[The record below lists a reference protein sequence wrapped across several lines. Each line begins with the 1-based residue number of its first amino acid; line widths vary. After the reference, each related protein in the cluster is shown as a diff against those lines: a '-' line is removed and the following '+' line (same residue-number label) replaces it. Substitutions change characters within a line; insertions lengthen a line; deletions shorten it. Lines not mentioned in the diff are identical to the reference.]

1 MKRLT
6 VIAGVVLGLGLTT
19 TVLLLPATSSEGSA
33 YQDSIAQT
41 MSNKD
46 SAATQAGRIKSV
58 VLNQEPTT
66 LFDAAM
72 FIKPS
77 DSELKERLSPIEYK
91 VTQHEG
97 TERAFSNALHD
108 EKRTGLYVDI
118 VSGEP
123 LFSSSDKYDSGT
135 GWPSF
140 SRPIA
145 EGVVVEKE
153 DRSLFGLR
161 TEIRSSLADSHLG
174 HVFNDGPAPTGTRYC
189 MNGAAMLF
197 IPVEQ
202 MRESGYGE
210 FVDRVQAGTLSS

>member
-6 VIAGVVLGLGLTT
+6 IMAGIAMSVAVSSSILFLQT
-19 TVLLLPATSSEGSA
+19 ASSEGTTDRARITDTMIDEDTMTTESLSTNLTSSA
-33 YQDSIAQT
+33 S
-41 MSNKD
+41 
-46 SAATQAGRIKSV
+46 GPV
-58 VLNQEPTT
+58 EP
-66 LFDAAM
+66 FDAST
-72 FIKPS
+72 FVKPS
-77 DSELKERLSPIEYK
+77 DSVLKERLSAIEYK

-97 TERAFSNALHD
+97 TERAFTNALND
-108 EKRTGLYVDI
+108 EKRVGLYVDI

-161 TEIRSSLADSHLG
+161 IEIRSSLADSHLG

-189 MNGAAMLF
+189 MNGAAMRF
-197 IPVEQ
+197 IPLEQ
-202 MRESGYGE
+202 MAESGYGDYIE
-210 FVDRVQAGTLSS
+210 RVSGGTTSS